1 MAEYDWTTVSKHNI
15 PVAEFKRLEP
25 VMTNGSRKVQAENHS
40 YYVGDIEVES
50 GKSILVIQLFSEDI
64 NDE

>member
-25 VMTNGSRKVQAENHS
+25 VMTNGGRLVELQGRS
-40 YYVGDIEVES
+40 YHVGDIEVES

>member
-15 PVAEFKRLEP
+15 PIEEFKRLQP
-25 VMTNGSRKVQAENHS
+25 VMTNGARTVKAQERS

-64 NDE
+64 KE